1 MPRLALCL
9 TLVLL
14 AGCATTEI
22 PPPPSDFETV
32 VVESGLRPTELY
44 AEALASFIRSG
55 WEPLTPTTEGLAV
68 TVVPDGAEDIPLALL
83 VVGVGED
90 DSVLT
95 ATADTSVVGSRNV
108 LVRAAKILSLVST
121 RISYR

>member
-1 MPRLALCL
+1 MRHAVL
-9 TLVLL
+9 TLILL
-14 AGCATTEI
+14 VGCATTEI

-32 VVESGLRPTELY
+32 AVESDLRPADLY

-55 WEPLTPTTEGLAV
+55 WEPLTPSTEGLAV
-68 TVVPDGAEDIPLALL
+68 TVRPDGAEEIPVALL

-90 DSVLT
+90 DALLT
-95 ATADTSVVGSRNV
+95 ATTDTSNVGARDV
-108 LVRAAKILSLVST
+108 LVRAAKILSLVDT